1 MAEQQQEAV
10 VKVPRRR
17 TLPQKPF
24 APGQNVSMDLP
35 LDCGIVGLFVRFKGT
50 IQTTYTGTP
59 AGRPE
64 GAVDSLIRA
73 IEVKTDR
80 LGTVKYMRP
89 HFLHLQQLMSG
100 GAPTER
106 LYGVGASAAAAK
118 ANIEGPF
125 TFGTT
130 GQYTAIDETLYLPF
144 EQVFCEPGFGR
155 EETWLNTQRG
165 TSATIQFQCNPYSA
179 LIQNPAD
186 VANVTFANPN
196 FEIEVTTVERGDV
209 PANAVFKVWRQIQ
222 KTEDF
227 ASAVNDRA
235 IMINTENKLSGIMLY
250 ATDGATGAN
259 AKAPSNDL
267 LKFLKLRKNGRD
279 SLQEISF
286 RQLQNINR
294 SDYGVVAPFAAGVSR
309 LQGFAHLTQLSRREL
324 ASALDVS
331 KNTGGVYSLQLMV
344 DTNDNSLV
352 SYTQPASLHIVTEEI
367 VNGK

>member
-1 MAEQQQEAV
+1 MGTPQTEAV

-17 TLPQKPF
+17 TLPQKTFVPS
-24 APGQNVSMDLP
+24 QNISMDLP
-35 LDCGIVGLFVRFKGT
+35 LDCGLVGLFIRLKGT

-59 AGRPE
+59 SGRPE
-64 GAVDSLIRA
+64 GAADSLIRA

-80 LGTVKYMRP
+80 LGTVKFLRP

-118 ANIEGPF
+118 ANTEGPF

-130 GQYTAIDETLYLPF
+130 TQYTAIDETIYLPF

-165 TSATIQFQCNPYSA
+165 TSATIMFACNPYSS
-179 LIQNPAD
+179 LIQNASDIP
-186 VANVTFANPN
+186 NVTFANAN
-196 FEIEVTTVERGDV
+196 LEIEVTTVERGDV

-222 KTEDF
+222 KTENF
-227 ASAVNDRA
+227 ASQVNDKA
-235 IMINTENKLSGIMLY
+235 IMINTENKLSGIMMY
-250 ATDGATGAN
+250 ATDGATGASS
-259 AKAPSNDL
+259 AAPSNDL
-267 LKFLKLRKNGRD
+267 VKFLKLRKNGRD

-294 SDYGVVAPFAAGVSR
+294 SDNGVIAPYAAGVSR

-331 KNTGGVYSLQLMV
+331 KESGGVYSLQLMV
-344 DTNDNSLV
+344 DTNDSSLV
-352 SYTQPASLHIVTEEI
+352 SYTTPASLHIVTEEI